1 MGNSASNNLVLNLN
15 ESGHITAGSTLSGTV
30 CAVVPPGANTASI
43 GLSLFLIGKEDVKV
57 RYTEQHSA
65 NAGASTSVTR
75 YSYAK
80 RDIVRMVI
88 PVLSSGSSSPFQA
101 RQYAV
106 PFQVQIPDHL
116 PSSMNHHGDGGYCSI
131 VYKLKAEIKGG
142 WSNPK
147 TELPLTIVAKPPSS
161 APVSNFVAPV
171 STNIETMCCIPRG
184 TITIAANV
192 DDTRVGLGET
202 LNVDFGCKNEATV
215 EIQFVKA
222 KVYQK
227 VRWSSGHHHSQ
238 SKMSIAENN
247 FDLTGAMPA
256 LSKTDQNQFQEDV
269 DNGIRSRGVT
279 DDMYR
284 EILSAVRDGSNK
296 VTLHVPYTTCPTY
309 LGSLIT
315 VEHKLEILAKT
326 PCGST
331 DPKIK
336 VPLQIVTPPDDATH
350 SDPSASPM
358 QSVPPVPDGWDSGNY
373 TTLAS
378 NAGGGGTTSYG
389 GDVVSGEEEIV
400 VDSFD
405 LPSNLGGPSD
415 YSFPSLLKEIQSSIS
430 VKSRLEEMVKDSNW
444 NNLLSSL
451 QPQDVVAILQK
462 VTMEFDQADVA
473 ILVASVVT
481 DFGCAYVVAI
491 LGSVSD
497 WMRIQFVQKMIPLCA
512 DLRQNKSLI
521 LNELTDWERVSTE
534 HDFEAALKS

>member
-30 CAVVPPGANTASI
+30 CAVVPPGTRNAASI

-57 RYTEQHSA
+57 RYTT
-65 NAGASTSVTR
+65 STTDHNGDSKSVTR

-80 RDIVRMVI
+80 RDIVRVVI
-88 PVLSSGSSSPFQA
+88 PLLDSAGSSAFQDGE
-101 RQYAV
+101 QYAV

-116 PSSMNHHGDGGYCSI
+116 PSSMHHNGDGGYCSI
-131 VYKLKAEIKGG
+131 VYKLKAEIQGGG

-147 TELPLTIVAKPPSS
+147 KEVSLTIFARPPDS
-161 APVSNFVAPV
+161 APVPNLVAPV
-171 STNIETMCCIPRG
+171 STDIKLMCCIPRG
-184 TITIAANV
+184 TITIAANI
-192 DDTRVGLGET
+192 DDTRVGTGET
-202 LNVDFGCKNEATV
+202 LNVDFGCKNEAVTD
-215 EIQFVKA
+215 IQFVKA
-222 KVYQK
+222 KVKQT
-227 VRWSSGHHHSQ
+227 VRWSSGGHHSQ
-238 SKMSIAENN
+238 SKIIIAEQN
-247 FDLTGAMPA
+247 FNLTGAMRA
-256 LSKTDQNQFQEDV
+256 LSKSALGQVKDEI

-284 EILSAVRDGSNK
+284 EILAAVRDGSNK
-296 VTLHVPYTTCPTY
+296 VTLHVPFTAYPTY

-315 VEHKLEILAKT
+315 VEHSLGIMAKT

-336 VPLQIVTPPDDATH
+336 VPLQIVTPP
-350 SDPSASPM
+350 SAPPMSPM
-358 QSVPPVPDGWDSGNY
+358 PNAPPLPDGWNSGNY
-373 TTLAS
+373 TTLES
-378 NAGGGGTTSYG
+378 NTGGGGTTSYG

-415 YSFPSLLKEIQSSIS
+415 YSFPSLLKEIQFSIS
-430 VKSRLEEMVKDSNW
+430 VKSKLEEMIKDDNW
-444 NNLLSSL
+444 KNLLSSL
-451 QPQDVVAILQK
+451 QPQDVVAIINK

-473 ILVASVVT
+473 VLVASVVT
-481 DFGCAYVVAI
+481 NFGCAYVVAI

-534 HDFEAALKS
+534 HDFEAALSS